1 MKKFTVRATV
11 AYREEVEEEFDIYA
25 KDLEDAM
32 SQIREQNF
40 ENVVDSRKLWD
51 TMSNEEEI
59 ISISISDVEEVIE

>member
-11 AYREEVEEEFDIYA
+11 AYVEEVEEEYDVYA

-40 ENVVDSRKLWD
+40 ENVVDSRKLWG
-51 TMSNEEEI
+51 TISNEDDI
-59 ISISISDVEEVIE
+59 VSISISDVEEVKE